1 MSGHSKW
8 STIKRQKK
16 ANDQKRGRL
25 FTKLAHEIVI
35 AVREG
40 GEDPEY
46 NFRLRLALDRAADAN
61 MPKDNIQRAI
71 DRGTGKSLDGKALE
85 EGFYEGYGP
94 EGIALMIHYLTDNK
108 NRAVSDIRH
117 LLSTHGGNLGSD
129 GCVSWMFSRRGYL
142 AIEPGDGDPEEVA
155 LEAIDVGA
163 EDVELGEDVVEVYTT
178 VEDFKAVSD
187 AMEEAAFEVDN
198 AELLWEPQTSK
209 SLSEK
214 DTMKVMRLVEAL
226 EDLLDVQD
234 VYSNLD
240 LQDDIIEKYESDQAA

>member
-25 FTKLAHEIVI
+25 FTKLAHEIVV

-46 NFRLRLALDRAADAN
+46 NVRLRLALDRAADAN

-71 DRGTGKSLDGKALE
+71 DRGAGRSLDGKALE

-94 EGIALMIHYLTDNK
+94 KGIALMIHYLTDNR
-108 NRAVSDIRH
+108 NRAVSDVRH
-117 LLSTHGGNLGSD
+117 VLSTHGGNLGSG
-129 GCVSWMFSRRGYL
+129 GCVSWMFSRKGYL
-142 AIEPGDGDPEEVA
+142 AIDPGAMDPEEVA
-155 LEAIDVGA
+155 LEAIDAGA
-163 EDVELGEDVVEVYTT
+163 EDVEIDEDGVEVYTA

-187 AMEEAAFEVDN
+187 TLEEAGFEVDN
-198 AELLWEPQTSK
+198 AEISWEPQTIK
-209 SLSEK
+209 TLSEK

-240 LQDDIIEKYESDQAA
+240 LQDDMIEKYESDQAA

>member
-16 ANDQKRGRL
+16 ANDQKRGKL
-25 FTKLAHEIVI
+25 FTKLAHEIVV

-46 NFRLRLALDRAADAN
+46 NFRLRLALDRARDAN

-108 NRAVSDIRH
+108 NRAVSEIRH
-117 LLSTHGGNLGSD
+117 VLSTHGGNLGSD
-129 GCVSWMFSRRGYL
+129 GCVSWMFSQKGYI
-142 AIEPGDGDPEEVA
+142 AIDPGAMDPEEVA
-155 LEAIDVGA
+155 LEAIDAGA
-163 EDVELGEDVVEVYTT
+163 EDVEIDEEGVEVYTA
-178 VEDFKAVSD
+178 VEDFKEVSD
-187 AMEEAAFEVDN
+187 TLEGAGFEIDN
-198 AELLWEPQTSK
+198 AELLWEPQTTK
-209 SLSEK
+209 TLSEK

-240 LQDDIIEKYESDQAA
+240 LQDEMIEKYESDQAA

>member
-16 ANDQKRGRL
+16 ANDQKRGKL
-25 FTKLAHEIVI
+25 FTKLAHEIVV

-46 NFRLRLALDRAADAN
+46 NFRLRLVLDRARDAN

-94 EGIALMIHYLTDNK
+94 EGIALMIHYLTDNR

-117 LLSTHGGNLGSD
+117 VLSSHGGNLGSN
-129 GCVSWMFSRRGYL
+129 GCVSWMFSQKGYMS
-142 AIEPGDGDPEEVA
+142 IDPGATDPEEVA
-155 LEAIDVGA
+155 LEAIDAGA
-163 EDVELGEDVVEVYTT
+163 EDVEIDDDGVEVYTA

-187 AMEEAAFEVDN
+187 TLGGAGFEVDN
-198 AELLWEPQTSK
+198 AEILWEPQTTK
-209 SLSEK
+209 SLSER
-214 DTMKVMRLVEAL
+214 DTMKVMRLVETL

-240 LQDDIIEKYESDQAA
+240 LEDEMIEKYESEQAA

>member
-16 ANDQKRGRL
+16 ANDQKRGKI
-25 FTKLAHEIVI
+25 FTKLAHEIVV

-71 DRGTGKSLDGKALE
+71 DRGTGRSLDGKALE

-94 EGIALMIHYLTDNK
+94 EGIALMIHYLTDNR

-117 LLSTHGGNLGSD
+117 VLSTHGGNLGSD
-129 GCVSWMFSRRGYL
+129 GCVSWMFSQKGYL
-142 AIEPGDGDPEEVA
+142 AIDPGVMDPEEVA
-155 LEAIDVGA
+155 LEAIDAGA
-163 EDVELGEDVVEVYTT
+163 EDVEMDEDGVEVYTA

-187 AMEEAAFEVDN
+187 TLEEAGFEVDN
-198 AELLWEPQTSK
+198 AELVWEPQTIK
-209 SLSEK
+209 TLSEK

-240 LQDDIIEKYESDQAA
+240 LQDEMIEKYESDQAA

>member
-8 STIKRQKK
+8 STIKRRKE
-16 ANDQKRGRL
+16 ANDAKRGRL
-25 FTKLAHEIVI
+25 FTKLAHEIVV

-46 NFRLRLALDRAADAN
+46 NFRLRLALDRATDAN

-71 DRGTGKSLDGKALE
+71 DRGTGRSLDGKGLE

-94 EGIALMIHYLTDNK
+94 EGIALMIHYLTDNR

-117 LLSTHGGNLGSD
+117 VLSTHGGNLGSD

-142 AIEPGDGDPEEVA
+142 SIEAGEADAEEVA
-155 LEAIDVGA
+155 LEAIDAGA
-163 EDVELGEDVVEVYTT
+163 EDVEIDEGVVEVYTT
-178 VEDFKAVSD
+178 VGDFKAVSD
-187 AMEEAAFEVDN
+187 ALEEAGFEVDN
-198 AELLWEPQTSK
+198 AELLWDPQTTK
-209 SLSEK
+209 SLPEK

-240 LQDDIIEKYESDQAA
+240 LQDEMIEKYESEQAA